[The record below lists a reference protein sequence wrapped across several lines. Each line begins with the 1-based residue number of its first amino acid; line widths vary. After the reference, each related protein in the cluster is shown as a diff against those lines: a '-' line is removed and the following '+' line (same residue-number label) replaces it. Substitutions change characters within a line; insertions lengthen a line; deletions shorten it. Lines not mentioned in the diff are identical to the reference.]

1 MALLETAGGGVSAG
15 LSRKRIGGL
24 VGAQTRTQD
33 LCALFPE
40 VSTSCDSFAMWFPL
54 LWLLGFAFLLIY
66 ILIQIWPVTVGALL
80 IWAIVAYLKRAH
92 PSRSVAPKAMPK
104 PTLVKATAKPKPTLV
119 KSTPAR
125 ELPTPD

>member
-1 MALLETAGGGVSAG
+1 
-15 LSRKRIGGL
+15 
-24 VGAQTRTQD
+24 
-33 LCALFPE
+33 
-40 VSTSCDSFAMWFPL
+40 MWFPL